1 MKKIFNYKFKI
12 NKGDKILVTGPSG
25 VKSTLMNILSGIIL
39 PKEISKFVVDGQ
51 NVENNSVLNNNLI
64 SYLDQNGLIYEGSI
78 LQNITNFQ
86 NKNKIDMNRLK
97 KIFYVVGLNS
107 FVNSFDELSK
117 IRLDFDPKT
126 LSGGQRQCEFF

>member
-1 MKKIFNYKFKI
+1 
-12 NKGDKILVTGPSG
+12 
-25 VKSTLMNILSGIIL
+25 MNILSGIIL

-126 LSGGQRQCEFF
+126 LSGVSVNEFF